1 MDIRFFESSA
11 QKYKGAYLKAMGA
24 VLLVNQSESL
34 LNKRMKLNNKINNKN
49 HSDYENIFMMEN
61 QEC

>member
-1 MDIRFFESSA
+1 
-11 QKYKGAYLKAMGA
+11 MGA

-34 LNKRMKLNNKINNKN
+34 LNKWMKLNNKINNKN